1 MAILGCIA
9 DDFTGA
15 SDLASFF
22 VAGGMKTI
30 LYNEIPNED
39 EKIADVDAAVVALK
53 TRTQETGDAV
63 AVSLRAIQWLAEQG
77 CSHFY
82 IKYCSTFDSTREGN
96 IGPICDAVMEFLNVK
111 YTILCPAL
119 PVNGRTVRE
128 GRIYIDGV
136 PLEKT
141 SMRFHPL
148 TPMWDSDI
156 AELMKPQSRYP
167 AYKIRRSWDK
177 RNNLENADHY
187 YLIPDFETSDDARKI
202 AEQFG
207 RLTLLTGGSGLA
219 AELAGFLLR
228 ESRKKD
234 KLSGKSLILAGSC
247 SENTRRQ
254 IAAYQMTGGESI
266 QLLPETVLGK
276 DWNPAVFWESVRE
289 KLCAGNVLV
298 YSSSTPDKV
307 REAQER
313 YGDVSSC
320 LEGIMAELAAR
331 AVGEGLS
338 SLIVAGGETSGAV
351 VKRLGFRRFLIG
363 ESVAPGVPVMTP
375 DENRALRLV
384 LKSGN
389 FGQEDFFER
398 AIRMTGRGYA

>member
-15 SDLASFF
+15 SDLASFLA
-22 VAGGMKTI
+22 AGGMRTI
-30 LYNEIPNED
+30 LYNEIPKED
-39 EKIADVDAAVVALK
+39 EKITDADAAVIALK
-53 TRTQETGDAV
+53 TRTQETGAAV
-63 AVSLRAIQWLAEQG
+63 AVSLRAVKWLAGQG

-82 IKYCSTFDSTREGN
+82 VKYCSTFDSTREGN
-96 IGPICDAVMEFLNVK
+96 IGPICDAVMDFLNAK

-119 PVNGRTVRE
+119 PINGRTVRE
-128 GRIYIDGV
+128 GKIYIDGV
-136 PLEKT
+136 PMEKT

-148 TPMWDSDI
+148 TPMRDSDI

-167 AYKIRRSWDK
+167 AYKIGRDWDK
-177 RNNLENADHY
+177 WNNLENADHY
-187 YLIPDFETSDDARKI
+187 YLIPDFETADDARKI

-207 RLTLLTGGSGLA
+207 RLPLLTGGSGLA

-228 ESRKKD
+228 ESGKD
-234 KLSGKSLILAGSC
+234 NKLFGKSLILAGSC

-254 IAAYQMTGGESI
+254 IETYQMAGGESI
-266 QLLPETVLGK
+266 QLLPETVLGE
-276 DWNPAVFWESVRE
+276 DWDIEAFWESVRE
-289 KLCAGNVLV
+289 KLCKGNVLV

-307 REAQER
+307 RAAQER
-313 YGDVSSC
+313 YGDVSSY
-320 LEGIMAELAAR
+320 LEGAMAELAAR
-331 AVGEGLS
+331 AVRMGLT

-351 VKRLGFRRFLIG
+351 VKRMGFCRFLIG

-375 DENRALRLV
+375 DENRTLRLV

-389 FGQEDFFER
+389 FGQEDFFEK
-398 AIRMTGRGYA
+398 AIRMTGGGYV